1 MSTTEICNLL
11 KESRDRGYH
20 LLKKKGLSSKKPIAR
35 ILTEDEITEMK
46 EAYLSGK
53 TIENISSEMN
63 IKQGTVNYWLR
74 KLKITRPNGKVPDC
88 DQNYF
93 EEIDTPNKAYFL
105 RLLYADGG
113 FLSKPTKNGKINYIL
128 SLELK
133 SEDSYII
140 EEFRKQLKS
149 TKTVKHTQYIQ
160 HTNIKGKQYT
170 FEKSNSY
177 FRIGSKKLIADL
189 IKWGCTPEKSN
200 KIDGIPAIE
209 DKLIRYFILGFYD
222 GDGIASVGKSG
233 GYIGFCGL
241 KEMMESIENFLRKTL
256 DIPYKPMYYNKSNKI
271 YYLQYWNIE
280 QVKKIFDYFYK
291 DIEIPYLTRKKEKI
305 EKYLNANTEVN

>member
-53 TIENISSEMN
+53 TIENISSKMN

-113 FLSKPTKNGKINYIL
+113 FLSKPTKNGKLI
-128 SLELK
+128 
-133 SEDSYII
+133 
-140 EEFRKQLKS
+140 
-149 TKTVKHTQYIQ
+149 
-160 HTNIKGKQYT
+160 T
-170 FEKSNSY
+170 F
-177 FRIGSKKLIADL
+177 
-189 IKWGCTPEKSN
+189 
-200 KIDGIPAIE
+200 
-209 DKLIRYFILGFYD
+209 
-222 GDGIASVGKSG
+222 
-233 GYIGFCGL
+233 
-241 KEMMESIENFLRKTL
+241 
-256 DIPYKPMYYNKSNKI
+256 
-271 YYLQYWNIE
+271 YL
-280 QVKKIFDYFYK
+280 
-291 DIEIPYLTRKKEKI
+291 
-305 EKYLNANTEVN
+305 